1 MTVYNL
7 PKGDPF
13 RSLREEYDKR
23 LQEEVEKPKAALSVS
38 KELVLTKVKNLDQRM
53 KDLMF
58 EQDNIPGVINA
69 PPQETQVVADKGLP
83 VAEVS
88 QMVASLPAIER
99 LSPTAAAMVTA
110 QAAQLIEKEK
120 AESSAPAPAPAQSRS
135 KGPLFAAG
143 AVALYFLTKE

>member
-1 MTVYNL
+1 MRCENLAPLMTVSTMRVGHFGVRAGDQRQVQAVRQRVMAMTVYNL

-88 QMVASLPAIER
+88 QMVASLPEIGRAH
-99 LSPTAAAMVTA
+99 V
-110 QAAQLIEKEK
+110 
-120 AESSAPAPAPAQSRS
+120 
-135 KGPLFAAG
+135 
-143 AVALYFLTKE
+143 